1 MIVFTALHRNL
12 QLCCSGNIS
21 PRSAGTFDRSPGGLV
36 TSSTPLP
43 RPDGAWTRWASVGS
57 AGARLAL
64 PDSGVSLTVP
74 EGAVSPGQAVELFI
88 SLVHDS
94 KVSNATKTYACK
106 SENNISNI

>member
-1 MIVFTALHRNL
+1 M
-12 QLCCSGNIS
+12 CCPGNIS
-21 PRSAGTFDRSPGGLV
+21 PRSAGTFDRSPGLV

-94 KVSNATKTYACK
+94 KVSNTTATYASK
-106 SENNISNI
+106 SQVNFF